1 MSSAVKEAKL
11 WDRGKWFT
19 GHHSTISLNIV
30 EAKKRYLASWP
41 PFPALCTTRPFHPSP
56 PFALTLGRRKKNT
69 QNADRKN
76 MTKIQKNTK
85 KIRKK
90 YEKIRKKEPEENP
103 KKNGVKTAGIPI

>member
-41 PFPALCTTRPFHPSP
+41 PFPALCTTRPSP

-76 MTKIQKNTK
+76 MTKIQKKYEK
-85 KIRKK
+85 KIRKNT
-90 YEKIRKKEPEENP
+90 KKKNP
-103 KKNGVKTAGIPI
+103 KKTRRKMV